1 MDWLWKALL
10 TAGSILLVMAI
21 ARRGG
26 RRMAGMVAALPTVTA
41 PTLAWLAHD
50 RGNAFAAEAAVASV
64 AACAMLAAFAVV
76 HAQVARHRGVWT
88 TLGCGMVSAAMF
100 AVPVALA
107 SSGLL
112 AAIALAVFSCALA
125 LPCLPAPP
133 RHALLPV
140 RTPLIGT
147 ALAAVGLCMLTVA
160 GAPLLGSFASGLLAS
175 LPLISGAVAATEHAS
190 SGHGGVAH
198 FLRGYVVGLPAR
210 ASFCATFALLVIP
223 LGWETASLA
232 AALCAAAVAL
242 VTGIVP
248 GLRTCRPLLV
258 ADRALVSRTPRC

>member
-10 TAGSILLVMAI
+10 TAGSVLMVMAI

-26 RRMAGMVAALPTVTA
+26 RRAAGMVAALPTVTA

-50 RGNAFAAEAAVASV
+50 RGSAFAAEAAVASV
-64 AACAMLAAFAVV
+64 AACAMLAGFAVV
-76 HAQVARHRGVWT
+76 HAHVARHRGVVT
-88 TLGCGMVSAAMF
+88 TLSCGIVSAAMF

-107 SSGLL
+107 SGRLL
-112 AAIALAVFSCALA
+112 AAIALAVFSCVLA
-125 LPCLPAPP
+125 LLCLPVPP

-140 RTPLIGT
+140 RTPLVAT

-190 SGHGGVAH
+190 SGHVGVAH
-198 FLRGYVVGLPAR
+198 FLRGYVVGLLAR
-210 ASFCATFALLVIP
+210 ASFCAAFALLVAP

-232 AALCAAAVAL
+232 AALCAAGMAL
-242 VTGIVP
+242 VTGSLER
-248 GLRTCRPLLV
+248 LRACRRLPV
-258 ADRALVSRTPRC
+258 ADRPLVSRAPQA